1 MSENTAE
8 GGAAAAAAAA
18 AAAGKL
24 QTQLREV
31 QTRSDALERENL
43 RLRKEM
49 DVTRKVCESRIQV
62 ADEEI
67 VNYSSKL
74 RRKRERYKC
83 LVKSIRDMATCS
95 ICLDIYMNPH
105 VILCANE
112 CYQNICLRC
121 KENAASAVDRHG
133 EGVPGGRRLTCPS
146 CRQWALA
153 FVPVG
158 NKLRE
163 LVKFIPRRCEHCAQT
178 VRTNANGE
186 NVVELMS
193 KHLAE
198 CPEYAVPCPNLAH
211 GCTARIKR
219 RYVESHVHTEC
230 KTVPCKSFI
239 GFVQRRDIEEPPP
252 SPSAHSIASSPAVSP
267 AESPRN
273 TIITPRTQHRRLES
287 TVARNRISSSS
298 ASSVAS
304 SVASSSSATEAP
316 NNCPRGFHKLGCTF
330 VGTYPRMLRHY
341 GNTCSRKENEK
352 VYKDLRILYG
362 EYREYRVKSIISEH
376 DSILNQQKASATSL
390 EGGADA
396 SCREIVTALSQ
407 RGSSAAAAAAA
418 PGSEVMSD

>member
-1 MSENTAE
+1 MSGNTTE
-8 GGAAAAAAAA
+8 AAAVSAVD
-18 AAAGKL
+18 KL
-24 QTQLREV
+24 QTQLREY
-31 QTRSDALERENL
+31 QSKSDALERENA

-49 DVTRKVCESRIQV
+49 DVTRKVCDSRIQV

-67 VNYSSKL
+67 VHYSSKL

-83 LVKSIRDMATCS
+83 LVKSICDMATCS
-95 ICLDIYMNPH
+95 ICLDVYTNPH

-121 KENAASAVDRHG
+121 KENAVNAVDRNG

-163 LVKFIPRRCEHCAQT
+163 LVKFIPRRCDYCSQT
-178 VRTNANGE
+178 IRTNTNGE

-198 CPEYAVPCPNLAH
+198 CPEYIVPCPNLAH
-211 GCTARIKR
+211 GCTSRIKR
-219 RYVESHVHTEC
+219 RCIESHIHTEC
-230 KTVPCKSFI
+230 KTVPCKVFI

-252 SPSAHSIASSPAVSP
+252 SQSTYSVASASP

-287 TVARNRISSSS
+287 TVARNRLSTSSTSSSLPSSS
-298 ASSVAS
+298 ASS
-304 SVASSSSATEAP
+304 SAAESY
-316 NNCPRGFHKLGCTF
+316 NCPRGFHKLGCTF

-376 DSILNQQKASATSL
+376 DSILNQQKGSAMSL

-407 RGSSAAAAAAA
+407 RSSSSTAAAGA
-418 PGSEVMSD
+418 PSIQEMSD